1 MSTRFLLADDHA
13 IVRSGVKSL
22 LKDAFPNA
30 ETEEAVDGEGVMM
43 KLAAGHYDMI
53 IMDIQMPNT
62 DTVRLIK
69 EIHLLYTEMPIL
81 ILSMSPE
88 KLYALRV
95 LKAGAK
101 GFLSK
106 NADPGEIK
114 KAVDTI
120 LSNRRYI
127 SPAVAEL
134 LADQPLFPG
143 PDNPFDALTP
153 REREICSH
161 LLDGKNVSD
170 IAKTLEIR
178 VSTTS
183 THKAKI
189 FEKLNAS
196 NVFELKELAILH
208 HL

>member
-1 MSTRFLLADDHA
+1 MSIKFLLADDHA

-22 LKDAFPNA
+22 LKDAFPGT
-30 ETEEAVDGEGVMM
+30 ETEEAVDGESVML
-43 KLAAGHYDMI
+43 KLATGKYNMI

-69 EIHLLYTEMPIL
+69 DVHLLYPAMPIL

-95 LKAGAK
+95 LKAGAR

-127 SPAVAEL
+127 SPAVAVL

-143 PDNPFDALTP
+143 PDNPFDSLTP
-153 REREICSH
+153 REREICF
-161 LLDGKNVSD
+161 LLLEGKNVSD
-170 IAKTLEIR
+170 IAKTLGIK

-196 NVFELKELAILH
+196 NLFELKEIATLH
-208 HL
+208 NL